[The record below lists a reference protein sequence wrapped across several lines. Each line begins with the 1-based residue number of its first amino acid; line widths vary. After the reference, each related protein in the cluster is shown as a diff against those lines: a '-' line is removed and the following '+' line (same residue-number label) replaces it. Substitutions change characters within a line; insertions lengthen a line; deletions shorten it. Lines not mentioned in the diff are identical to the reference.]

1 MERIAFF
8 GLGAMGEGVAANLLR
23 AGYTVNITVHRSREA
38 TDRLAAL
45 GATLH
50 QSKSDAAKASE
61 YVILCLP
68 NSNVVEETINE
79 IWYEL
84 DERYLVV
91 DTGTSSVRQS
101 LQLAERLGSRGIQFA
116 EAPLAGGKVQAAA
129 GELGAFVGCSNQT
142 FERVEP
148 LLKNFCA
155 SVQHFGPVGSGSSA
169 KLISNYLVLGMVRL
183 ITETFHAADSLE
195 VDWAK
200 FYEIIRQGSSNSMA
214 LERMIGSILEDDDYG
229 GYVFTVRNA
238 LKDSSYIAELG
249 ESISQAVLG
258 DAALKLFA
266 EANELGFGD
275 LQISELLRSEVRH
288 QLSELSSEKN
298 SPC

>member
-275 LQISELLRSEVRH
+275 LQISELLRREVRH

>member
-1 MERIAFF
+1 MENIAFF
-8 GLGAMGEGVAANLLR
+8 GLGAMGEGVVANLLR
-23 AGYTVNITVHRSREA
+23 AGYMVNITVHRSREA
-38 TDRLAAL
+38 ADRLVAL

-50 QSKSDAAKASE
+50 QSKSDAAKASDI
-61 YVILCLP
+61 VIFCLP

-79 IWYEL
+79 IWHEL

-91 DTGTSSVRQS
+91 DTGTSSVSQS
-101 LQLAERLGSRGIQFA
+101 LQLAERLCSRGIQFA

-148 LLKNFCA
+148 LLNNFCA

-169 KLISNYLVLGMVRL
+169 KLISNYLVLSMVRL
-183 ITETFHAADSLE
+183 IIETFHAADSLE

-214 LERMIGSILEDDDYG
+214 LQRIIGSILEDDDYG

-249 ESISQAVLG
+249 ESISQTVLS

-275 LQISELLRSEVRH
+275 LQVSELLRREVRL

>member
-50 QSKSDAAKASE
+50 QSKSDAAKTSDI
-61 YVILCLP
+61 VFLCLP

-79 IWYEL
+79 IWHEL

-214 LERMIGSILEDDDYG
+214 LERMIGSILKDDDYG

-275 LQISELLRSEVRH
+275 LQVSELLRREVRL

-298 SPC
+298 SSC